1 MILALDFSSE
11 TPIYQQIRNE
21 IVIGIS
27 NGSLAEGERLPT
39 IRALAAEIG
48 VNTMT
53 VNKAYDLL
61 KKEGYI
67 SADRR
72 SGARV
77 MPRNHDSKEV
87 SKEIGERLKLLIS
100 EARLNG
106 VKKETFITLCEQLYK
121 EE

>member
-77 MPRNHDSKEV
+77 MLRNHDSKEV